1 MFGKANKPPGAD
13 LAVPAGMDMSARPR
27 SGGPAV
33 TSLIS
38 NDLQI
43 IGNIVSAGEVQF
55 DGVVEGDI
63 QARRLTIGKEGIV
76 KGNVRAVEL
85 SVLGRVEGSLAGERV
100 DLKAG
105 CVVMGNIVH
114 KSLSIE
120 SGAKFSGRVDQSDD
134 PLHAR
139 VNSAPAE
146 MNAAPIAAA
155 STPQLAVPQAAM
167 AAAPAPAAMADNV
180 DSEMTPQ

>member
-1 MFGKANKPPGAD
+1 MFGKASRPPGSD
-13 LAVPAGMDMSARPR
+13 PAVPAGMDLSARPR
-27 SGGPAV
+27 SNAQGVA
-33 TSLIS
+33 SLIA

-55 DGVVEGDI
+55 DGVVEGDV
-63 QARRLTIGKEGIV
+63 QARRLTIGKEGVV

-85 SVLGRVEGSLAGERV
+85 SVLGRVEGSLTGERV

-134 PLHAR
+134 PLHGRSMTA
-139 VNSAPAE
+139 APADHVA
-146 MNAAPIAAA
+146 MP
-155 STPQLAVPQAAM
+155 M
-167 AAAPAPAAMADNV
+167 AATPMAPAAMAPAAEPMAEAPM
-180 DSEMTPQ
+180 SEAVQ